1 LAKQQQFNISTVNN
15 ISSIN
20 RLNMQKISK
29 TGSPLLLLL
38 LLTGFVFFQS
48 CENKEK
54 KPEADKGYVIPDTI
68 MQALK
73 VDTVGMS
80 QLVNAITLTGKVG
93 TNDDNVVPVY
103 SLVSGNVQEIK
114 VLLGDLVTAGQTLA
128 VVRSQ
133 EMAQYSSDLLNAQTN
148 LSIAQKNLEKT
159 IDMFHS
165 GLASVPDSLAAVVQ
179 LQQAK
184 AEVDRVNRVLK
195 INGGNT
201 QGDFVVKAPISGF
214 IVQKGATNNMTIRG
228 DNSTSLFTIS
238 DLKNVWIQA
247 NVYESNISLIHQGEN
262 VDITTLAYPGK
273 VFKGRIDKVMNVL
286 DPTSKVMK
294 VRVVLP
300 NPDYLLKP
308 EMYAS
313 ITVNDKENKQCLSIP
328 SSAVIFDHSQNYV
341 LVFHSKS
348 DVKITP
354 VTLISTLGDKT
365 FVSGV
370 SEGDKVISSQA
381 ILIYNALNS

>member
-1 LAKQQQFNISTVNN
+1 
-15 ISSIN
+15 
-20 RLNMQKISK
+20 MQKSFN
-29 TGSPLLLLL
+29 TGTLLFSL
-38 LLTGFVFFQS
+38 LLTCGIMFIQS
-48 CENKEK
+48 CETKEK
-54 KPEADKGYVIPDTI
+54 KPEAEKGYVIPDTV

-73 VDTVGMS
+73 VDTVTIS
-80 QLVNAITLTGKVG
+80 PLVTAITLTGKVG
-93 TNDDNVVPVY
+93 TNDDNVVPVF
-103 SLVSGNVQEIK
+103 SLVSGNVTDIK
-114 VLLGDLVTAGQTLA
+114 VNLGDYVQAGQVLA
-128 VVRSQ
+128 QVQSQ
-133 EMAQYSSDLLNAQTN
+133 EMAQYSSDLLNAETN
-148 LSIAQKNLEKT
+148 LNIAQKNLDKT
-159 IDMFHS
+159 KDMYHS
-165 GLASVPDSLAAVVQ
+165 GLASMTDSLSAEVA

-184 AEVDRVNRVLK
+184 AELSRVHRVLS

-201 QGDFVVKAPISGF
+201 QGNFVVKAPISGF

-262 VDITTLAYPGK
+262 VDVTTLAYPGK
-273 VFKGRIDKVMNVL
+273 VYKGRVDKIMNVL

-300 NPDYLLKP
+300 NPDYTLKP

-313 ITVNDKENKQCLSIP
+313 ITVNDQENRQCLSVP
-328 SSAVIFDHSQNYV
+328 TSAVIFDNSQYYV
-341 LVFHSKS
+341 LVYHSKS

-354 VTLISTLGDKT
+354 VKWISANGDKT
-365 FVSGV
+365 FISGGV
-370 SEGDKVISSQA
+370 TEGEKIIASQA

>member
-1 LAKQQQFNISTVNN
+1 
-15 ISSIN
+15 
-20 RLNMQKISK
+20 MQKSFN
-29 TGSPLLLLL
+29 TGAFLLSLLLA
-38 LLTGFVFFQS
+38 GGVVCVQS
-48 CENKEK
+48 CETTEK
-54 KPEADKGYVIPDTI
+54 KPEVEKGYTIPDTV

-73 VDTVGMS
+73 VDTVTVS
-80 QLVNAITLTGKVG
+80 PLVTAITLTGKVG
-93 TNDDNVVPVY
+93 TNDDNVVPVF
-103 SLVSGNVQEIK
+103 SLVSGNVTDIK
-114 VLLGDLVTAGQTLA
+114 VNLGDFVQAGQVLA
-128 VVRSQ
+128 QVQSQ
-133 EMAQYSSDLLNAQTN
+133 EMAQYSSDLLNAETN
-148 LSIAQKNLEKT
+148 LNIAQKNLDKT
-159 IDMFHS
+159 IDMYHS
-165 GLASVPDSLAAVVQ
+165 GLASLTDSLSAEVA

-184 AEVDRVNRVLK
+184 AELSRVHRVLS

-201 QGDFVVKAPISGF
+201 QGNFVVKAPISGF

-262 VDITTLAYPGK
+262 VDVTTLAYPGK
-273 VFKGRIDKVMNVL
+273 IYKGRVDKIMNVL

-300 NPDYLLKP
+300 NPDYTLKP

-313 ITVNDKENKQCLSIP
+313 ITINDQENRQCLSVP
-328 SSAVIFDHSQNYV
+328 TSAVIFDNSQYYV
-341 LVFHSKS
+341 LVYHSKS

-354 VTLISTLGDKT
+354 VKWISANGDKT
-365 FVSGV
+365 FISGGV
-370 SEGDKVISSQA
+370 SEGEKVIASQA

>member
-1 LAKQQQFNISTVNN
+1 MQNFAKSGSQLLAV
-15 ISSIN
+15 
-20 RLNMQKISK
+20 
-29 TGSPLLLLL
+29 LLLSSAITL
-38 LLTGFVFFQS
+38 FS
-48 CENKEK
+48 CENNDK
-54 KPEADKGYVIPDTI
+54 KPEADKGYIIPDTV
-68 MQALK
+68 MRDLK
-73 VDTVGMS
+73 IDTVGIS
-80 QLVNAITLTGKVG
+80 PLVNAVTLTGKVS

-103 SLVSGNVQEIK
+103 SLVSGNVSDVK
-114 VLLGDLVTAGQTLA
+114 VLLGDYVNAGQTLA

-148 LSIAQKNLEKT
+148 LSIAQKNLDKT
-159 IDMFHS
+159 VDMYHS

-184 AEVDRVNRVLK
+184 AELARINRVLK

-201 QGDFVVKAPISGF
+201 EGEFEVRAPISGF
-214 IVQKGATNNMTIRG
+214 IVQKGVTNNMTIRG

-262 VDITTLAYPGK
+262 VDVTTIAYPGK
-273 VFKGRIDKVMNVL
+273 VFKGKIDKVMNVL

-294 VRVVLP
+294 VRVVLS
-300 NPDYLLKP
+300 NPGYLLKP

-313 ITVNDKENKQCLSIP
+313 ITVTEKENKECLSVP
-328 SSAVIFDHSQNYV
+328 SSAIIFDHSQNYV
-341 LVFHSKS
+341 LLFQSRS
-348 DVKITP
+348 DVKITL
-354 VTLISTLGDKT
+354 VQVISTVGDKT
-365 FVSGV
+365 YISAGV
-370 SEGDKVISSQA
+370 NRGDKIVSSQA

>member
-1 LAKQQQFNISTVNN
+1 
-15 ISSIN
+15 
-20 RLNMQKISK
+20 MQKISK
-29 TGSPLLLLL
+29 TCSLPLPVLFLMGL
-38 LLTGFVFFQS
+38 VFFQS
-48 CENKEK
+48 CETNEK
-54 KPEADKGYVIPDTI
+54 KPDADKGYVIPDTI
-68 MQALK
+68 MRSLQ

-103 SLVSGNVQEIK
+103 SLVSGNVQDIK
-114 VLLGDLVTAGQTLA
+114 INLGDFVSAGQTLA

-148 LSIAQKNLEKT
+148 FSIAQKNLEKT
-159 IDMFHS
+159 VDMFHS

-201 QGDFVVKAPISGF
+201 QGDFVVKAPINGF

-228 DNSTSLFTIS
+228 DNSSSLFTIS

-313 ITVNDKENKQCLSIP
+313 ITVSDKENKQCLSIP

-341 LVFHSKS
+341 LIFHSKS

-354 VTLISTLGDKT
+354 VTVISTLGDKT
-365 FVSGV
+365 FISGV
-370 SEGDKVISSQA
+370 SEGDKVVSSQA

>member
-1 LAKQQQFNISTVNN
+1 MQNFAKPGSRLA
-15 ISSIN
+15 
-20 RLNMQKISK
+20 
-29 TGSPLLLLL
+29 LLLFC
-38 LLTGFVFFQS
+38 TVIAFTS
-48 CENKEK
+48 CENKDK
-54 KPEADKGYVIPDTI
+54 KPEADKGYVIPDTVI
-68 MQALK
+68 KDLK
-73 VDTVGMS
+73 IDTVGMS
-80 QLVNAITLTGKVG
+80 QLVNAVTLTGKVG
-93 TNDDNVVPVY
+93 TNDDNVIPVY
-103 SLVSGNVQEIK
+103 SLVSGNVSDVK
-114 VLLGDLVTAGQTLA
+114 VLLGDYVSAGQTLA

-148 LSIAQKNLEKT
+148 LAIAQKNLEKT
-159 IDMFHS
+159 DDMFKS
-165 GLASVPDSLAAVVQ
+165 GLASVPDTLAAAVQ
-179 LQQAK
+179 VQQAN
-184 AEVDRVNRVLK
+184 AELDRVHRVLT

-201 QGDFVVKAPISGF
+201 QGQFVVRAPIGGF

-262 VDITTLAYPGK
+262 VDVTTIAYPGK
-273 VFKGRIDKVMNVL
+273 VFKGKIDKVMNVL

-313 ITVNDKENKQCLSIP
+313 ITVTEKENKECLSVP
-328 SSAVIFDHSQNYV
+328 SSAIIFDHSQNFV
-341 LVFHSKS
+341 LVFHSRS
-348 DVKITP
+348 DVTITP
-354 VTLISTLGDKT
+354 VQVISAVGNKT
-365 FVSGV
+365 FIQAGV
-370 SEGDKVISSQA
+370 TQGEKVISSQA

>member
-1 LAKQQQFNISTVNN
+1 
-15 ISSIN
+15 
-20 RLNMQKISK
+20 MYH
-29 TGSPLLLLL
+29 
-38 LLTGFVFFQS
+38 
-48 CENKEK
+48 
-54 KPEADKGYVIPDTI
+54 D
-68 MQALK
+68 
-73 VDTVGMS
+73 
-80 QLVNAITLTGKVG
+80 
-93 TNDDNVVPVY
+93 
-103 SLVSGNVQEIK
+103 
-114 VLLGDLVTAGQTLA
+114 
-128 VVRSQ
+128 
-133 EMAQYSSDLLNAQTN
+133 
-148 LSIAQKNLEKT
+148 
-159 IDMFHS
+159 
-165 GLASVPDSLAAVVQ
+165 GLASLPDSLAAVVQ
-179 LQQAK
+179 LQQAE
-184 AEVDRVNRVLK
+184 AELARVNRVLK

>member
-1 LAKQQQFNISTVNN
+1 
-15 ISSIN
+15 
-20 RLNMQKISK
+20 
-29 TGSPLLLLL
+29 
-38 LLTGFVFFQS
+38 
-48 CENKEK
+48 
-54 KPEADKGYVIPDTI
+54 
-68 MQALK
+68 
-73 VDTVGMS
+73 MS
-80 QLVNAITLTGKVG
+80 QLVNAVTLTGKVG
-93 TNDDNVVPVY
+93 TNDDNVIPVY
-103 SLVSGNVQEIK
+103 SLVSGNVSDVK
-114 VLLGDLVTAGQTLA
+114 VLLGDNVTAGQTLA

-148 LSIAQKNLEKT
+148 LAIALKNVEKT
-159 IDMFHS
+159 DDMFKS
-165 GLASVPDSLAAVVQ
+165 GLASVPDTLAAAVQ

-184 AEVDRVNRVLK
+184 AELDRVNRVLK

-201 QGDFVVKAPISGF
+201 QGEFDVRAPISGF
-214 IVQKGATNNMTIRG
+214 IVQKGVNNNMTIRG

-262 VDITTLAYPGK
+262 VDVTTIAYPGK
-273 VFKGRIDKVMNVL
+273 VFKGKIDKVMNVL

-313 ITVNDKENKQCLSIP
+313 ITVTEKENKECLSVP
-328 SSAVIFDHSQNYV
+328 SSAVIFDHSQNF
-341 LVFHSKS
+341 VFVYHSRS
-348 DVKITP
+348 DVTITP
-354 VTLISTLGDKT
+354 VTVISAVGDKT
-365 FVSGV
+365 FIKTGV
-370 SEGDKVISSQA
+370 TQGEKIISSQA

>member
-1 LAKQQQFNISTVNN
+1 
-15 ISSIN
+15 
-20 RLNMQKISK
+20 MQKIFK

-38 LLTGFVFFQS
+38 LLTGLVFFQS
-48 CENKEK
+48 CETKEK
-54 KPEADKGYVIPDTI
+54 KPEAEKGYVIPDTI

-103 SLVSGNVQEIK
+103 SLVSGNIEDIK
-114 VLLGDLVTAGQTLA
+114 VNLGDNVTAGQTLA

-159 IDMFHS
+159 VDMFHS

-184 AEVDRVNRVLK
+184 AEVERVNRVLK

-201 QGDFVVKAPISGF
+201 LGDFVVKAPISGF
-214 IVQKGATNNMTIRG
+214 IVQKGATNSMTIRG

-313 ITVNDKENKQCLSIP
+313 ITVNDKENRQCLSLP

-354 VTLISTLGDKT
+354 ITIISTLGDKT

-370 SEGDKVISSQA
+370 SEGDKVVASQA

>member
-1 LAKQQQFNISTVNN
+1 
-15 ISSIN
+15 
-20 RLNMQKISK
+20 MQKTSK
-29 TGSPLLLLL
+29 TGSRLPVLLFLAS
-38 LLTGFVFFQS
+38 FVLFQS

-228 DNSTSLFTIS
+228 DNGTSLFTIS